1 MALKKMHV
9 VPFRRKLEGRTNYK
23 KRLQLLVSGKL
34 RLVIRKSLDNITAQ
48 IVEYIPVGD
57 KILLSCHSN
66 ELKKFGWNSSKSNL
80 PAAYLVGLLLGI
92 KAKEKKIAEAVL
104 DIGLNPSTKGS
115 RIYAV
120 VKGLIDAGF
129 NIPCSKEILP
139 ADEKVSG
146 KHIGDYAKK
155 LKSENK
161 ELFDK
166 QFSIYIKN
174 NIDPENFTAYF
185 EGVKKKILEGRK

>member
-9 VPFRRKLEGRTNYK
+9 VPFRRKREGRTNYK
-23 KRLQLLVSGKL
+23 KRLQLLVSGKA
-34 RLVIRKSLDNITAQ
+34 RVVIRKSLDNIMAQ
-48 IVEYIPVGD
+48 IVEYNQVGD

-92 KAKEKKIAEAVL
+92 KAKEKKITEGVL
-104 DIGLNPSTKGS
+104 DICLNPSTRGS

-129 NIPCSKEILP
+129 SVHCSKDILP
-139 ADEKVSG
+139 TDERVSG
-146 KHIGDYAKK
+146 KHIVEYASK
-155 LKSENK
+155 LKRKNK
-161 ELFDK
+161 ELFDR
-166 QFSIYIKN
+166 QFSIYTKN
-174 NIDPENFTAYF
+174 NIDPEKFTEYF
-185 EGVKKKILEGRK
+185 DAVKKKVVEGRK